1 MTRPQIRRAARIAL
15 ASLGA
20 AGIMSAAAGAA
31 DLKAPAD
38 FATVTDQTAR
48 GKAMFAEI
56 GRVLQHPR
64 CMNCHPAGDRP
75 TQGETMHPHEP
86 PVLRGDANIGVP
98 GMRCTTCHQAGNVDH
113 AEVPGHPKWHLAP
126 IEMAWQGK
134 SLGDICRQ
142 IKDPARNGGMTL
154 AALEKH
160 MAEDD
165 LVGWGWNPGKGREP
179 APGTQKSFGLLFSAW
194 LADGGHCP
202 D

>member
-1 MTRPQIRRAARIAL
+1 MAVKSTHRDVLFAIL
-15 ASLGA
+15 ASGLMATVGVTA
-20 AGIMSAAAGAA
+20 RAA
-31 DLKAPAD
+31 DLKPASEFTGIAD
-38 FATVTDQTAR
+38 DAAR
-48 GKAMFAEI
+48 GKAMFQEI

-75 TQGETMHPHEP
+75 TQGETMHRHEP
-86 PVLRGDANIGVP
+86 PVVRGESNIGAP
-98 GMRCTTCHQAGNVDH
+98 GMRCTTCHQAQNIDH
-113 AEVPGHPKWHLAP
+113 AGVPGHPKWHLAP

-160 MAEDD
+160 LAEDD